1 MTGAGAP
8 MSAEVLIALLRGVN
22 VGGAG
27 RLPMAEWRGMLAAIG
42 CTGVQTYIQS
52 GNAVFRA
59 ERTGLAEA
67 IGSGIVGRFGFR
79 PHVFL
84 LTLPEIEAVLAANPF
99 APPQGLEKTVHIF
112 FLDHPAPD
120 ADLAGIQTLAAPDE
134 AFHLTDAAF
143 YLHAPSGIGR
153 SVLAQKLGRFLAVP
167 TTARNLASVQ
177 AVVTLARG
185 LEGG

>member
-27 RLPMAEWRGMLAAIG
+27 RLPMADWRAMLAAIG
-42 CTGVQTYIQS
+42 CTDVQTYIQS

-59 ERTGLAEA
+59 NRTGLAEA
-67 IGSGIVGRFGFR
+67 IGAAIADRFGFR

-84 LTLPEIEAVLAANPF
+84 LTLPQIETVLAANPF

-112 FLDHPAPD
+112 FLDHPSPD
-120 ADLAGIQTLAAPDE
+120 ADLAGLKTLAAPDE
-134 AFHLTDAAF
+134 AFLLTDTAF

-153 SVLAQKLGRFLAVP
+153 SVLAQKLGRTLAVP